1 MSEQKPVKFKLRVN
15 IFDVIIIVA
24 AIAAGFLLLRLSNAD
39 GGGGTALN
47 PGTAVTA
54 RYTLELGNLPV
65 GMPEL
70 IKPGDKLTDVILKRA
85 IGSVVS
91 VTSSPYYMT
100 SRDLYTGDMILT
112 AVPEREAAYIIVE
125 IAAIDSGSE
134 VAAGGFPVRA
144 GTQLTVSGPGYSG
157 VGMIVDVER

>member
-1 MSEQKPVKFKLRVN
+1 MSEQKPNKFKFRIN
-15 IFDVIIIVA
+15 IFDVIIIAV

-47 PGTAVTA
+47 PGAAVTA

-65 GMPEL
+65 GTAEL
-70 IKPGDKLTDVILKRA
+70 IKPGDKLTDIILKRT
-85 IGSVVS
+85 IGNVVS
-91 VTSSPYYMT
+91 VTSSPYYMG
-100 SRDLYTGDMILT
+100 SKDYYTGNMILT
-112 AVPEREAAYIIVE
+112 TVPEREAAYIIVE
-125 IAAIDSGSE
+125 LAAIDSGNE

-144 GTQLTVSGPGYSG
+144 GTQLSVSGPGYAG